1 MTVIQL
7 HLWALAARLRGA
19 GREEETPLWETHFCV
34 FCQRLFQ
41 LHFRLKA
48 YLTEQFAFR
57 HMARLCRVLRI
68 TYFTVGAKMR
78 TDSRRL
84 PRPPATPPSR
94 WWGLRLN
101 HREGIANYKHHNIE
115 VSLPKDA
122 GLL

>member
-7 HLWALAARLRGA
+7 HLWALSARLRGA

-34 FCQRLFQ
+34 VCQRLFQ
-41 LHFRLKA
+41 LHLRLKA
-48 YLTEQFAFR
+48 YLTEQFALR
-57 HMARLCRVLRI
+57 HMARLRRVLQI
-68 TYFTVGAKMR
+68 SYFTVGANMR
-78 TDSRRL
+78 TDSRS
-84 PRPPATPPSR
+84 PPTPPSR

-101 HREGIANYKHHNIE
+101 HCEGNANYKHHNIE